1 MSDHVE
7 PASEPVPEQSGELAR
22 RPGTDIVQTLTDYEA
37 TMLGQIGAIGLP
49 TEGVLVPVEERRRLF
64 NNLPDALDRLDDE
77 GRARSLY
84 MSKFVMA
91 VGAGLFDAALNY
103 LWDETIR
110 ELRRRVVNYD
120 LKYFYDI
127 AVTSPERRNK
137 LKDADDLSSV
147 DDSELIR
154 ATNLM
159 GLISDVGFKQLE
171 LVRYMRNYASAAHPN
186 QNELT
191 GLQLTGF
198 LETCI
203 REVITLPESSVVA
216 EVRKLLA
223 NIKTTTMDSS
233 GALAVAGFFDQLP
246 QSQSDNLGQ
255 GLFGIFVDPD
265 SDNQTRGNVRLL
277 LPHLWPHLSED
288 VKRGFGVR
296 YGRFVANH
304 DQQQAELAR
313 EVLDLVDAQSYLP
326 ESVRVT
332 DIDEAIDALAAAHQA
347 MNNFYTEP
355 GLARRLRS
363 LVGSEPVPTAVRNKY
378 VLTLVNV
385 FLGRASGISWSAD
398 ETYREMLAA
407 LSPAEAR
414 IALLAFEDL
423 GISGKLQLAK
433 PTKQYEELLEL
444 LTSKFSD
451 KPSRALLEKLQSF
464 TGPRDAM
471 RLDSEL
477 KRLAQAVPQN

>member
-1 MSDHVE
+1 MSDHIT
-7 PASEPVPEQSGELAR
+7 PEPVLSAEVVR
-22 RPGTDIVQTLTDYEA
+22 RPGTNIVQTLTDYEA
-37 TMLGQIGAIGLP
+37 SMLSQVGEIGLP
-49 TEGVLVPVEERRRLF
+49 TEGVLVPVEERRRVF
-64 NNLPDALDRLDDE
+64 NNLADALTNLDAD

-84 MSKFVMA
+84 LSKFVMA

-120 LKYFYDI
+120 LKYFFDI
-127 AVTSPERRNK
+127 AVTSPERRNR
-137 LKDADDLSSV
+137 LKDADDLPQV

-154 ATNLM
+154 ATNQL
-159 GLISDVGFKQLE
+159 GLVSDVGFKQLE

-191 GLQLTGF
+191 GLQLVGF
-198 LETCI
+198 LETCV

-223 NIKTTTMDSS
+223 NIKTTTMDPS
-233 GALAVAGFFDQLP
+233 GALAVAGFFGQLP

-277 LPHLWPHLSED
+277 MPHLWPHLSED

-304 DQQQAELAR
+304 DQQKAELAR
-313 EVLDLVDAQSYLP
+313 EVLDLVNAQSYLP

-332 DIDEAIDALAAAHQA
+332 DIDEAIDALDAAHQA

-355 GLARRLRS
+355 GLARRLQG
-363 LVGSEPVPTAVRNKY
+363 LVGSQPVPLAVRSKY
-378 VLTLVNV
+378 VMTLVNV
-385 FLGRASGISWSAD
+385 FLGRGSGIAWSAD
-398 ETYREMLAA
+398 PVYRELLAA

-414 IALLAFEDL
+414 VALLAFQDL
-423 GISGKLQLAK
+423 GISGKLQMSVPAN
-433 PTKQYEELLEL
+433 QYSQLLDL

-451 KPSRALLEKLQSF
+451 QPSRELLEKLKTF

-477 KRLAQAVPQN
+477 KRLAQGLS